1 MIISSDHDAAVFL
14 VVMALCVIALTI
26 ASEIEARAI
35 CRTARAKE
43 NKDRNT
49 LHLWR
54 MAGLLTVGIVSVAG
68 WTMLFQI
75 LKA

>member
-1 MIISSDHDAAVFL
+1 MIVSSDHDAAAFL
-14 VVMALCVIALTI
+14 AVTCFCVAALTF
-26 ASEIEARAI
+26 AAELEARSI
-35 CRTARAKE
+35 CRSETVER
-43 NKDRNT
+43 RNAHGT